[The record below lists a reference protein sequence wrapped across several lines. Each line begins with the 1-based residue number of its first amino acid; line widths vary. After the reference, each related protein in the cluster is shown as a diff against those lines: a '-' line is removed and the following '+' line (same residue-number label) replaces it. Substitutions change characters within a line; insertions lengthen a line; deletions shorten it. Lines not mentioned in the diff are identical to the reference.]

1 MREAKAFVIPAVVGC
16 FLDYTIGGYLNWIG
30 IGAIFAVA
38 TMGTFILWEIRHPRK
53 DPEDP

>member
-1 MREAKAFVIPAVVGC
+1 VREAKAFVITAVVGC